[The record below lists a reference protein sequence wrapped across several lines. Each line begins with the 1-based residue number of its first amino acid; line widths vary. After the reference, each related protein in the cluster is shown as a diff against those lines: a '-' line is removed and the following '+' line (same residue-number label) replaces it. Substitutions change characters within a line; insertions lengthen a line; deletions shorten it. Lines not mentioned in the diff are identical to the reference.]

1 MEMREGKKMD
11 AKKIRIAAEQERA
24 YMVAL
29 RRELHRHPEVSGEE
43 RWTSARIAAELEKIG
58 IPYVVDERRNVI
70 GRIETGRPGGRLALR
85 ADFDALAVTEA
96 TGLPYASEN
105 PGVMH
110 ACGHDGHVAG
120 LMGAARLLWQ
130 MRDCLNGTVYL
141 CFQMGEE
148 MGWGAAEVIRYLKQ
162 QGGVDFAAGIH
173 LMPEWKPGEF
183 VCMEGPFMAGVL
195 GWDINVTGRGG
206 HGSAP
211 WNTVDP
217 IRPAAEILLRL
228 GAVQGTRRSAFEQF
242 VVSPCRFVA
251 GTARNVIPDTAQISG
266 TNRFYSADQ
275 QRELAALI
283 EQTAQN
289 VAASYGAKAE
299 LVQDP
304 ATMPVINDPK
314 AAKVAARVAQEIG
327 GQVCRMNPSL
337 ASDDMG
343 DYLQEFCGVYVFA
356 GSGPWEGEQRP
367 IHNACYSINEDA
379 LPWSAAYFTALAFA
393 VCGEVK

>member
-1 MEMREGKKMD
+1 MPKKF
-11 AKKIRIAAEQERA
+11 
-24 YMVAL
+24 AL
-29 RRELHRHPEVSGEE
+29 RQSKSGLIWWHCGGNCIAHPEVSGEE

-195 GWDINVTGRGG
+195 AGTSMSQAEADTAVRRGTRWIPSARQQRSCCVWVRCRG
-206 HGSAP
+206 LGDRHLSNLWSAP
-211 WNTVDP
+211 AGLWP
-217 IRPAAEILLRL
+217 
-228 GAVQGTRRSAFEQF
+228 GRR
-242 VVSPCRFVA
+242 
-251 GTARNVIPDTAQISG
+251 G
-266 TNRFYSADQ
+266 
-275 QRELAALI
+275 
-283 EQTAQN
+283 
-289 VAASYGAKAE
+289 
-299 LVQDP
+299 
-304 ATMPVINDPK
+304 M
-314 AAKVAARVAQEIG
+314 
-327 GQVCRMNPSL
+327 
-337 ASDDMG
+337 
-343 DYLQEFCGVYVFA
+343 
-356 GSGPWEGEQRP
+356 
-367 IHNACYSINEDA
+367 
-379 LPWSAAYFTALAFA
+379 
-393 VCGEVK
+393 

>member
-1 MEMREGKKMD
+1 
-11 AKKIRIAAEQERA
+11 
-24 YMVAL
+24 
-29 RRELHRHPEVSGEE
+29 
-43 RWTSARIAAELEKIG
+43 
-58 IPYVVDERRNVI
+58 
-70 GRIETGRPGGRLALR
+70 
-85 ADFDALAVTEA
+85 
-96 TGLPYASEN
+96 
-105 PGVMH
+105 
-110 ACGHDGHVAG
+110 
-120 LMGAARLLWQ
+120 
-130 MRDCLNGTVYL
+130 
-141 CFQMGEE
+141 
-148 MGWGAAEVIRYLKQ
+148 
-162 QGGVDFAAGIH
+162 
-173 LMPEWKPGEF
+173 
-183 VCMEGPFMAGVL
+183 MAGVL

-251 GTARNVIPDTAQISG
+251 GTARNVITDTAQISG

-343 DYLQEFCGVYVFA
+343 DYLQ
-356 GSGPWEGEQRP
+356 
-367 IHNACYSINEDA
+367 
-379 LPWSAAYFTALAFA
+379 
-393 VCGEVK
+393 